1 MGIELDIIYF
11 SITDLIK
18 ENEEISWFI
27 VHQVNF
33 STGFIYD
40 SLPHL
45 YHFINR
51 KGRYLE

>member
-33 STGFIYD
+33 IYD